1 MTTARGVLYARVAD
15 ASMLTAM
22 LRAVN
27 FTAFATIS
35 ISASGLE
42 VVSEVNKAVQAHAYL
57 YASIF
62 DEYSFVPPRNWMEL
76 ANRDDSDDEDAQP
89 YISFELNVST
99 MVQCLT
105 LFEGRMHANDSRGM
119 DARRRGDYVEIT
131 YRDFGEPLSVGL
143 HTGRIDM
150 NFRLRTLDSSMV
162 PDLQFSPETT
172 VAQVIMKSEYL
183 ARAFQELDAGGETQV
198 HVHFRPR
205 TGRTERGGLDLST
218 ENSHGSTEISFP
230 NENQLTE
237 KFDCVESVACAY
249 PLQCVAYML
258 QAIKTSLKTSLRID
272 ENGMLSVQF
281 MIASHHAQAMTRS
294 AAPLTVAASGHAFVE
309 FLCCPL
315 TDA

>member
-1 MTTARGVLYARVAD
+1 
-15 ASMLTAM
+15 
-22 LRAVN
+22 
-27 FTAFATIS
+27 
-35 ISASGLE
+35 
-42 VVSEVNKAVQAHAYL
+42 
-57 YASIF
+57 
-62 DEYSFVPPRNWMEL
+62 MEL

-119 DARRRGDYVEIT
+119 DARWRGDYVEIT

-172 VAQVIMKSEYL
+172 VAQVIMKVRASLTQSEYL

-218 ENSHGSTEISFP
+218 ENSHGSTEVRLNLTKISFP

-309 FLCCPL
+309 FLVGGLNDTVLSAHRCMIPL
-315 TDA
+315 YLNSEISSTSTKISTKMTHTEPA

>member
-1 MTTARGVLYARVAD
+1 
-15 ASMLTAM
+15 
-22 LRAVN
+22 
-27 FTAFATIS
+27 
-35 ISASGLE
+35 
-42 VVSEVNKAVQAHAYL
+42 
-57 YASIF
+57 
-62 DEYSFVPPRNWMEL
+62 MEL

-105 LFEGRMHANDSRGM
+105 LFEGRMHASDSRGM

-143 HTGRIDM
+143 HTSRIDM

-162 PDLQFSPETT
+162 PDLQFSPEAT
-172 VAQVIMKSEYL
+172 VAQVIMKVRLLLIQSEHL

-198 HVHFRPR
+198 HIHFHPR
-205 TGRTERGGLDLST
+205 KGRTERGGLDLST
-218 ENSHGSTEISFP
+218 ENSHGSTEARLRLTQISFP

-237 KFDCVESVACAY
+237 KFDCVESVACSY

-272 ENGMLSVQF
+272 DNGMLSVQF
-281 MIASHHAQAMTRS
+281 MIASHHAQTMPRN

-309 FLCCPL
+309 FLVGGGNNPVL
-315 TDA
+315 SAH